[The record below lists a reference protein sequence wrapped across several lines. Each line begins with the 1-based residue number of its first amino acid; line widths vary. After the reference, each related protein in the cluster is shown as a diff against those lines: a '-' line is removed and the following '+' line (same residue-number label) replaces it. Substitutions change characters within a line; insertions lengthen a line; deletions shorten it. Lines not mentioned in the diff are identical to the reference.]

1 MKTISLKQFTTYL
14 ILDLKNKGRYG
25 TAHVYSSV
33 LHSITEYADDNFPI
47 QQITPTFLKRYEQ
60 YLINVKGLKWNTSS
74 TYLRCLQTIY
84 NKALESGLTTFIPC
98 LFKEVFTG
106 VMRNHHRALP
116 SSEIR
121 RLLLVN
127 STVPIENKESHSE
140 KEKIP
145 YSVKR
150 ASDYL
155 ELMLRLRGLSFIDLA
170 FLKKNDYSEEYL
182 TLRRQK
188 TGITLRIHVS
198 KEASKLINLHYNP
211 DSKSPYLLD
220 ILNGNLRGY
229 AAYCDYQNKLRN
241 LNAALKRLAMYSHV
255 QKAVSSYCA
264 RHTWATQAK
273 YCGVPIP
280 IISEGLGHTSVTT
293 TEAYLKS
300 FDNYI
305 LDSANEEVINYIF
318 SGNKRNKDSII
329 YQPTA

>member
-121 RLLLVN
+121 RLL
-127 STVPIENKESHSE
+127 S
-140 KEKIP
+140 
-145 YSVKR
+145 
-150 ASDYL
+150 
-155 ELMLRLRGLSFIDLA
+155 
-170 FLKKNDYSEEYL
+170 
-182 TLRRQK
+182 
-188 TGITLRIHVS
+188 
-198 KEASKLINLHYNP
+198 
-211 DSKSPYLLD
+211 
-220 ILNGNLRGY
+220 
-229 AAYCDYQNKLRN
+229 
-241 LNAALKRLAMYSHV
+241 
-255 QKAVSSYCA
+255 
-264 RHTWATQAK
+264 
-273 YCGVPIP
+273 
-280 IISEGLGHTSVTT
+280 
-293 TEAYLKS
+293 
-300 FDNYI
+300 
-305 LDSANEEVINYIF
+305 
-318 SGNKRNKDSII
+318 
-329 YQPTA
+329 